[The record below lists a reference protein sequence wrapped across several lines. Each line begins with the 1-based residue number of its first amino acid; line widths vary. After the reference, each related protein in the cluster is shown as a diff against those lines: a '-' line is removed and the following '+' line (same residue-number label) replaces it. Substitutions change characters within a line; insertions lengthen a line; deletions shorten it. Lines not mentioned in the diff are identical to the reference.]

1 MATQHNICVCATTLC
16 SNIVPLLP
24 NQNLPIITVYFA
36 DKQLTALI
44 DTGAQ
49 VPLIDYDICQTFL
62 AQEPP
67 PVQFTNKTV
76 PAVACNGTQL
86 TIEGTVK
93 GAFRFHEHDNT
104 PLYVEFYLLRNSAQQ
119 CLFPHPWLKL
129 LKCIIDYNTL
139 SVKVNA
145 EPGSFLSAEGKLSHD
160 NLHKQQFWKKA
171 ADNSLLAGLYDH
183 DDCDNND
190 KDDDE
195 DDGGDDHDDDDDDAE
210 DPLLIVDND
219 NHGENHHEE
228 HDEDHDEGQMHKSEH
243 QDATIS
249 MTACQSPSP
258 AHQVKSYPSS
268 SITIQPKSAFSRLIT
283 RSDRKTNRNIRP
295 GFFHHNDSLTM
306 SVWKRHSDK
315 LILRLFNDSDH
326 PISVQL
332 SQLRFHKPRRS
343 VRILPV
349 DLKKWVVNNSPT
361 PSPKGANESLSN
373 ANVNLGSNN
382 STIDTALQQLQS
394 SFCHY
399 PKNLDNLS
407 RNSFFYSSRFQKTT
421 RLAKT
426 HIIGSNF
433 KLTLKSEEELKQ
445 MVAS

>member
-183 DDCDNND
+183 DD
-190 KDDDE
+190 
-195 DDGGDDHDDDDDDAE
+195 
-210 DPLLIVDND
+210 
-219 NHGENHHEE
+219 
-228 HDEDHDEGQMHKSEH
+228 
-243 QDATIS
+243 
-249 MTACQSPSP
+249 
-258 AHQVKSYPSS
+258 
-268 SITIQPKSAFSRLIT
+268 
-283 RSDRKTNRNIRP
+283 
-295 GFFHHNDSLTM
+295 
-306 SVWKRHSDK
+306 
-315 LILRLFNDSDH
+315 
-326 PISVQL
+326 
-332 SQLRFHKPRRS
+332 
-343 VRILPV
+343 
-349 DLKKWVVNNSPT
+349 
-361 PSPKGANESLSN
+361 
-373 ANVNLGSNN
+373 
-382 STIDTALQQLQS
+382 
-394 SFCHY
+394 
-399 PKNLDNLS
+399 
-407 RNSFFYSSRFQKTT
+407 
-421 RLAKT
+421 
-426 HIIGSNF
+426 
-433 KLTLKSEEELKQ
+433 
-445 MVAS
+445 